1 MEALRSLS
9 KILMIPPVGILLYD
23 LIYGWFVMARIKLRT
38 LQEVWTAFDRS
49 SYNAARPFIESLLTP
64 EGANKFLGW
73 ARAVIA
79 RHFADWP
86 LCRLLGLVPPQR
98 REKSRCL
105 YLSLQP
111 VDSQTRSF
119 TLCAAFPAPTWCI
132 P

>member
-64 EGANKFLGW
+64 EGANKLLGW
-73 ARAVIA
+73 PA
-79 RHFADWP
+79 P
-86 LCRLLGLVPPQR
+86 
-98 REKSRCL
+98 
-105 YLSLQP
+105 LSLAILP
-111 VDSQTRSF
+111 IGLYVVYWVSFRLSGGKKAGAYTYRSNQ
-119 TLCAAFPAPTWCI
+119 
-132 P
+132 